1 MFDDLLK
8 ANEAT
13 LIERFITR
21 CVAPSLLLTALF
33 HAETE
38 DLPPYLFVEPNPPIP
53 TVGTEPLIRGD
64 PPLVDIGWPT
74 FSDGPARRIQSR
86 RSPRAPLLV
95 CCARSTTAPAGSV
108 SSAPRCPLLTGLSSF
123 CNVPPTSGKGC
134 FCTISDSQRASE
146 AARCS
151 TP

>member
-21 CVAPSLLLTALF
+21 CAAPSLLLTALLHTDF
-33 HAETE
+33 RESPRYV
-38 DLPPYLFVEPNPPIP
+38 L
-53 TVGTEPLIRGD
+53 VGGC
-64 PPLVDIGWPT
+64 PPLEMEPYR
-74 FSDGPARRIQSR
+74 GPPCLRGYARRTHSS
-86 RSPRAPLLV
+86 RSPRVALPV
-95 CCARSTTAPAGSV
+95 CCARSTTAAAGSV